1 MKKVVQS
8 LPKEQISI
16 HAWTDSMVA
25 LGWIHGDV
33 TRWKQFVA
41 NRVHQIRDV
50 IPASQWNHVR
60 SEENPADSATR
71 GSTVK
76 NLLEHSLWWQGPKWL
91 PTFDSKTLMTKN
103 IKVQI

>member
-8 LPKEQISI
+8 LPDEQISI